1 MFSIEKLSADDQGNF
16 DVSELIEFVPED
28 SEFEHYEYIEE
39 FEEETVLLAEEE
51 NFQEYQNIEEE
62 IVEQKFVPVGADNP
76 LFIIKSETDACYHDY
91 KENKFKCS
99 NRSCKREK
107 AVFDSL
113 EELNEHNRDHLEQL
127 GGNQCPLC
135 DKVMTSYAKLCAHME
150 ARHVLKIFT
159 CDNCGK
165 LFRSKDNL
173 RLHMSHHRQYFT
185 VECRA
190 CKKTYKSVQSLRY
203 RKEIGIFVIRL
214 VNDNFFLQTCVSTL
228 NITSVRLAGRFS
240 SK

>member
-1 MFSIEKLSADDQGNF
+1 MSSIEKLNAEDQGNF

-28 SEFEHYEYIEE
+28 GEFEHYEYIEE
-39 FEEETVLLAEEE
+39 FEEETILLAEEE
-51 NFQEYQNIEEE
+51 SFQANQNTEYELK
-62 IVEQKFVPVGADNP
+62 VEPVGADNP
-76 LFIIKSETDACYHDY
+76 LFIIKAETDACYHDY

-99 NRSCKREK
+99 NRACKREK
-107 AVFDSL
+107 TSFDSP
-113 EELNEHNRDHLEQL
+113 EELDEHNREHLAQL
-127 GGNQCPLC
+127 TSNQCPLC
-135 DKVMTSYAKLCAHME
+135 DKVMTSYQKLCAHME

-173 RLHMSHHRQYFT
+173 RLHMSHHRKFFM

-203 RKEIGIFVIRL
+203 RKAFVNFPIETVINDIF
-214 VNDNFFLQTCVSTL
+214 SH
-228 NITSVRLAGRFS
+228 RLASAF
-240 SK
+240 